1 MMFYAPSMAFI
12 SPGPSEMLVLAVIAL
27 LLFGGKLPEVARTW
41 GRTFA
46 EFRRNLSGIQNE
58 INDAIYNEPER
69 LEYRPESNATYV
81 DEQYPETMD
90 DSPNDA
96 EPVAVEEDE
105 SSRD

>member
-1 MMFYAPSMAFI
+1 M
-12 SPGPSEMLVLAVIAL
+12 VVAVVAL

-46 EFRRNLSGIQNE
+46 EFRRNLTGIQSE

-69 LEYRPESNATYV
+69 LEYRPESDASYSNASYV
-81 DEQYPETMD
+81 DEQYPERTLNSSEED
-90 DSPNDA
+90 DA
-96 EPVAVEEDE
+96 ETVAVEDDE